1 MKKECKICLNAMVGN
16 EERVILRMLESSYKY
31 IDYWVVQCNGSDK
44 TQSIIEEF
52 YKSKII
58 LNISDIYD
66 IKNKKDQ
73 ILELS
78 NMGEKK
84 FTNLVKKKIIEI
96 GYKKKLSD
104 LVFLQAKNAK
114 KAGCFGVICSGHE
127 SLKIYKKFKINTI
140 TPGIRLPGSKLNE
153 QKRVS
158 TPLNAF
164 INSKAYG
171 IVIGRSITGN
181 IKKNINKLLTHLGE

>member
-1 MKKECKICLNAMVGN
+1 MDL
-16 EERVILRMLESSYKY
+16 
-31 IDYWVVQCNGSDK
+31 
-44 TQSIIEEF
+44 
-52 YKSKII
+52 KSKII
-58 LNISDIYD
+58 LISGPTASG
-66 IKNKKDQ
+66 KSKLALKVAKKFAGNKK
-73 ILELS
+73 ILAVTTLTS
-78 NMGEKK
+78 FNQ
-84 FTNLVKKKIIEI
+84 KKIIEI

-114 KAGCFGVICSGHE
+114 KAGCFGVVCSGHE

-181 IKKNINKLLTHLGE
+181 IKKNIDKLLIHLGE